1 MFNIVKSLISKK
13 IIFYYCIV
21 FLLFIVVSF
30 LEIIGLSTVPIV
42 VEAFL
47 NNDNDFANRLIKFLP
62 MFEESFFLL
71 NENTLKFILIF
82 FLLIILIK
90 NLILLITSYIYTK
103 LNMRVLFEIR
113 NTVFKK
119 YLNLSY
125 FEYRSI
131 NSTDAHNEVFQEA
144 EGAGAYVNS
153 YFELLKEI
161 VFLIFVIC
169 ALIYYDF
176 VSTVLISSFLIILF
190 FIFYLPFRKKIRNWS
205 KSNQNLRYLLL
216 KNLSEISSTFK
227 EVKIFNSER
236 FFFKRNLKSIE
247 NIYINDFKLNFLRK
261 VPKIYYEVILII
273 VIICFLFFLIEKNN
287 SNNISNILPD
297 IAFYFIIMLRTMPI
311 INNVLLLLTSLKQSS
326 VSAEKIIKLKNDI
339 EGKKLSTDGKLN
351 PITNTLK
358 KINSINIKNL
368 SFKFED
374 SNEFI
379 IKNLSKEIKAGQV
392 CGIYGPSGSG
402 KSTLINLIIGFL
414 TPSKG
419 NINVNEK
426 NIKDIDQ
433 TEWFSR
439 LALLPQDQSIIDDTI
454 INNIAYGIDEKEIDK
469 KKIVR
474 VLNKINLNF
483 DDNKLS
489 NFKVGDRGI
498 KLSGGQKQ
506 KILAAR
512 ALFRDRDIIFIDEP
526 TNNLDESSCEMFMQL
541 VNNIKF
547 EKIIFIITHDNRLNK
562 IFDTKIEFS

>member
-1 MFNIVKSLISKK
+1 
-13 IIFYYCIV
+13 
-21 FLLFIVVSF
+21 
-30 LEIIGLSTVPIV
+30 
-42 VEAFL
+42 
-47 NNDNDFANRLIKFLP
+47 
-62 MFEESFFLL
+62 
-71 NENTLKFILIF
+71 
-82 FLLIILIK
+82 
-90 NLILLITSYIYTK
+90 
-103 LNMRVLFEIR
+103 MRVLFEIR

-236 FFFKRNLKSIE
+236 FFFKRNLKSLE

-419 NINVNEK
+419 SINVNEK
-426 NIKDIDQ
+426 NINDTDQ

-454 INNIAYGIDEKEIDK
+454 INNIAYGIDEKEID

>member
-1 MFNIVKSLISKK
+1 MLTIVKSLISKK

-21 FLLFIVVSF
+21 FLLFIIISL

-82 FLLIILIK
+82 LLAIILIK

-131 NSTDAHNEVFQEA
+131 NSTDSHNEVFQES
-144 EGAGAYVNS
+144 EGAGDYVNS
-153 YFELLKEI
+153 FFELLKEI
-161 VFLIFVIC
+161 IFLIFVVC
-169 ALIYYDF
+169 ALFYYDF
-176 VSTVLISSFLIILF
+176 VSTVLITSFLIILF
-190 FIFYLPFRKKIRNWS
+190 FIFYVPFRKRIRDWS

-216 KNLSEISSTFK
+216 KNLSQISNTFK
-227 EVKIFNSER
+227 EIKIFNSER
-236 FFFKRNLKSIE
+236 FFFKRNLKSLE
-247 NIYINDFKLNFLRK
+247 DIYSNDFKINFLRK
-261 VPKIYYEVILII
+261 IPKIYYEVILII
-273 VIICFLFFLIEKNN
+273 VIIGFLFFLLGRNDG
-287 SNNISNILPD
+287 NNISNILPD
-297 IAFYFIIMLRTMPI
+297 LAFYFIIMLRTMPI
-311 INNVLLLLTSLKQSS
+311 INNVLLLTTSLKQTSI
-326 VSAEKIIKLKNDI
+326 SAERIIKLKKDI
-339 EGKKLSTDGKLN
+339 EGKKLSTDGKLK
-351 PITNTLK
+351 PTTNTLK

-379 IKNLSKEIKAGQV
+379 IKDLSKEINVGQV

-426 NIKDIDQ
+426 NIKEIDQ

-469 KKIVR
+469 KKIVNI
-474 VLNKINLNF
+474 LNKIKLNF

-489 NFKVGDRGI
+489 NFMVGDRGI

-547 EKIIFIITHDNRLNK
+547 EKIIFIITHDNRLKK

>member
-1 MFNIVKSLISKK
+1 MLTIVKSLISKK

-21 FLLFIVVSF
+21 FLLFIIISF

-82 FLLIILIK
+82 LLAIILIK

-131 NSTDAHNEVFQEA
+131 NSTDSHNEVFQES
-144 EGAGAYVNS
+144 EGAGNYVNS
-153 YFELLKEI
+153 FFELLKEI
-161 VFLIFVIC
+161 IFLIFVVC
-169 ALIYYDF
+169 ALFYYDF
-176 VSTVLISSFLIILF
+176 VSTVLITSFLIILF
-190 FIFYLPFRKKIRNWS
+190 FIFYVPFRKRIRDWS

-216 KNLSEISSTFK
+216 KNLSQISNTFK
-227 EVKIFNSER
+227 EIKIFNSER
-236 FFFKRNLKSIE
+236 FFFKRNLKSLE
-247 NIYINDFKLNFLRK
+247 DIYSNDFKINFLRK
-261 VPKIYYEVILII
+261 IPKIYYEVILII
-273 VIICFLFFLIEKNN
+273 VIIGFLFFLLGRNDG
-287 SNNISNILPD
+287 NNISNILPD
-297 IAFYFIIMLRTMPI
+297 LAFYFIIMLRTMPI
-311 INNVLLLLTSLKQSS
+311 INNVLLLTTSLKQTS
-326 VSAEKIIKLKNDI
+326 VSAERIIKLKKDL
-339 EGKKLSTDGKLN
+339 EGKKLSTDGKLK
-351 PITNTLK
+351 PTTNTLK

-379 IKNLSKEIKAGQV
+379 IKDLSKEINVGQV

-426 NIKDIDQ
+426 NIKEIDQ

-469 KKIVR
+469 KKIVNI
-474 VLNKINLNF
+474 LNKIKLNF

-489 NFKVGDRGI
+489 NFMVGDRGI

-547 EKIIFIITHDNRLNK
+547 EKIIFIITHDNRLKK

>member
-1 MFNIVKSLISKK
+1 M
-13 IIFYYCIV
+13 
-21 FLLFIVVSF
+21 
-30 LEIIGLSTVPIV
+30 
-42 VEAFL
+42 
-47 NNDNDFANRLIKFLP
+47 
-62 MFEESFFLL
+62 
-71 NENTLKFILIF
+71 
-82 FLLIILIK
+82 
-90 NLILLITSYIYTK
+90 
-103 LNMRVLFEIR
+103 
-113 NTVFKK
+113 
-119 YLNLSY
+119 
-125 FEYRSI
+125 
-131 NSTDAHNEVFQEA
+131 
-144 EGAGAYVNS
+144 
-153 YFELLKEI
+153 
-161 VFLIFVIC
+161 
-169 ALIYYDF
+169 
-176 VSTVLISSFLIILF
+176 
-190 FIFYLPFRKKIRNWS
+190 
-205 KSNQNLRYLLL
+205 RYLLL

-236 FFFKRNLKSIE
+236 FFFKRNLKSLE

-419 NINVNEK
+419 SINVNEK
-426 NIKDIDQ
+426 
-433 TEWFSR
+433 
-439 LALLPQDQSIIDDTI
+439 
-454 INNIAYGIDEKEIDK
+454 
-469 KKIVR
+469 KI
-474 VLNKINLNF
+474 
-483 DDNKLS
+483 
-489 NFKVGDRGI
+489 
-498 KLSGGQKQ
+498 
-506 KILAAR
+506 
-512 ALFRDRDIIFIDEP
+512 
-526 TNNLDESSCEMFMQL
+526 
-541 VNNIKF
+541 
-547 EKIIFIITHDNRLNK
+547 
-562 IFDTKIEFS
+562 

>member
-1 MFNIVKSLISKK
+1 ML
-13 IIFYYCIV
+13 
-21 FLLFIVVSF
+21 
-30 LEIIGLSTVPIV
+30 
-42 VEAFL
+42 
-47 NNDNDFANRLIKFLP
+47 
-62 MFEESFFLL
+62 EESFLL
-71 NENTLKFILIF
+71 NDNTLKFILT
-82 FLLIILIK
+82 FLLVIILLK

-236 FFFKRNLKSIE
+236 FFFKRNLKSLE

-374 SNEFI
+374 SNE
-379 IKNLSKEIKAGQV
+379 L
-392 CGIYGPSGSG
+392 
-402 KSTLINLIIGFL
+402 
-414 TPSKG
+414 
-419 NINVNEK
+419 
-426 NIKDIDQ
+426 
-433 TEWFSR
+433 
-439 LALLPQDQSIIDDTI
+439 
-454 INNIAYGIDEKEIDK
+454 
-469 KKIVR
+469 
-474 VLNKINLNF
+474 
-483 DDNKLS
+483 
-489 NFKVGDRGI
+489 
-498 KLSGGQKQ
+498 
-506 KILAAR
+506 
-512 ALFRDRDIIFIDEP
+512 
-526 TNNLDESSCEMFMQL
+526 
-541 VNNIKF
+541 
-547 EKIIFIITHDNRLNK
+547 
-562 IFDTKIEFS
+562 

>member
-1 MFNIVKSLISKK
+1 MLTIVKSLISKK

-21 FLLFIVVSF
+21 FLLFIIISL

-82 FLLIILIK
+82 LLAIILIK

-131 NSTDAHNEVFQEA
+131 NSTDSHNEVFQES
-144 EGAGAYVNS
+144 EGAGDYVNS
-153 YFELLKEI
+153 FFELLKEI
-161 VFLIFVIC
+161 IFLIFVVC
-169 ALIYYDF
+169 ALFYYDF
-176 VSTVLISSFLIILF
+176 VSTVLITSFLIILF
-190 FIFYLPFRKKIRNWS
+190 FIFYVPFRKRIRDWS

-216 KNLSEISSTFK
+216 KNLSQISNTFK
-227 EVKIFNSER
+227 EIKIFNSER
-236 FFFKRNLKSIE
+236 FFFKRNLKSLE
-247 NIYINDFKLNFLRK
+247 DIYSNDFKINFLRK
-261 VPKIYYEVILII
+261 IPKIYYEVILII
-273 VIICFLFFLIEKNN
+273 VIIGFLFFLLGRNDG
-287 SNNISNILPD
+287 NNISNILPD
-297 IAFYFIIMLRTMPI
+297 LAFYFIIMLRTMPI
-311 INNVLLLLTSLKQSS
+311 INNVLLLTTSLKQTSI
-326 VSAEKIIKLKNDI
+326 SAERIIKLKKDI
-339 EGKKLSTDGKLN
+339 EGKKLSTDGKLK
-351 PITNTLK
+351 PTTNTLK

-379 IKNLSKEIKAGQV
+379 IKDLSKEINVGQV

-426 NIKDIDQ
+426 NIKEIDQ

-439 LALLPQDQSIIDDTI
+439 LALLPQDQSIIDDTV

-469 KKIVR
+469 KKIVNI
-474 VLNKINLNF
+474 LNKIKLNF

-489 NFKVGDRGI
+489 NFMVGDRGI

-547 EKIIFIITHDNRLNK
+547 EKIIFIITHDNRLKK

>member
-62 MFEESFFLL
+62 MLEESFFLL
-71 NENTLKFILIF
+71 NDNTLKFILT
-82 FLLIILIK
+82 FLLVIILLK

-236 FFFKRNLKSIE
+236 FFFKRNLKSLE

-419 NINVNEK
+419 SINVNEK
-426 NIKDIDQ
+426 NINDTDQ